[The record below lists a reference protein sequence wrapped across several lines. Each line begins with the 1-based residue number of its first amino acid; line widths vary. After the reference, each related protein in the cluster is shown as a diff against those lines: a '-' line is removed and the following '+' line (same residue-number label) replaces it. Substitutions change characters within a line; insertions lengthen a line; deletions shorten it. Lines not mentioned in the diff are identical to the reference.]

1 MIDIDVNDVFVAV
14 VPVPEVCSSLSIRRK
29 RFTLFTCFHTWI
41 GCRHTMGKQRSC
53 IRGLSQETHQ
63 GICTLGL
70 LRSILHCYA
79 NPRRSC
85 RQSHSGPGGVG
96 WLIHLEWSVS

>member
-1 MIDIDVNDVFVAV
+1 MLDIDVNDLFVAI
-14 VPVPEVCSSLSIRRK
+14 VPVPLLCSFLNTRRK
-29 RFTLFTCFHTWI
+29 RFTSLTCFHTWI
-41 GCRHTMGKQRSC
+41 GCRHTMGKRRSC

-70 LRSILHCYA
+70 LRSILPRYA
-79 NPRRSC
+79 NPRRSY

-96 WLIHLEWSVS
+96 WLIQEWSVS